1 MGVYLPPFQRLLDEH
16 GAAVLRFVASMVGP
30 DDADDCFQETVIAAL
45 TAYPKLRHADNLRA
59 WFFTVAR
66 RKAIDDRRARRR
78 RPVPSDRLPETG
90 ASGDVEVPDASLWS
104 RVRGLPD
111 RQREAL
117 CLRYI
122 ADLPYGEI
130 ARAMECTPEAARQ
143 NVSAAL
149 ARLRKEMA

>member
-1 MGVYLPPFQRLLDEH
+1 MGVYLPPFQRLLDDH
-16 GAAVLRFVASMVGP
+16 GAAVLRFVASIVGP

-45 TAYPKLRHADNLRA
+45 IAYPGLRHADNLKA

-78 RPVPSDRLPETG
+78 RPVPSDRLPEPATG
-90 ASGDVEVPDASLWS
+90 GEVEVPDGALWS

-117 CLRYI
+117 CLRYV
-122 ADLPYGEI
+122 ADLSYAEI
-130 ARAMECTPEAARQ
+130 AGAMECTPEAARQ
-143 NVSAAL
+143 NVSTAL